1 MNQIA
6 AAIIHMQGSICAT
19 ILLLHDCPGGAAAIF
34 IGSALV
40 ALSAIGI
47 NSLKGKQATSP

>member
-19 ILLLHDCPGGAAAIF
+19 ILLLHDCPGGAATIF

-40 ALSAIGI
+40 ALSSIGI
-47 NSLKGKQATSP
+47 QTLKGKQSPPQ